1 MPRELSA
8 GAIVFRRE
16 KEIKYLL
23 LYKEA
28 SNNYK
33 ESWDFPKGNVEK
45 DEDEIETAKRE
56 VKEEAGIEDI
66 NLIKGF

>member
-1 MPRELSA
+1 MDSRYASKMVREVSA
-8 GAIVFRRE
+8 GGIIFRRD

-23 LYKEA
+23 LHKEA

-45 DEDEIETAKRE
+45 GES
-56 VKEEAGIEDI
+56 
-66 NLIKGF
+66 